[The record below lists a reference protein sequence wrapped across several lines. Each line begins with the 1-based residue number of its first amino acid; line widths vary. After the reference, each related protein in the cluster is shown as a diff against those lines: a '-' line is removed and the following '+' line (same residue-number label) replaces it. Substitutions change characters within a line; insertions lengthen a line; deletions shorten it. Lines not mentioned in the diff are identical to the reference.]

1 MHFCDNRSP
10 INQINIF
17 VGVHWSTFSLFF
29 LPINYVEDA
38 DRKNF
43 SFDNGFVP
51 KSTFHGLD
59 EGNRQLGIINIAR
72 G

>member
-17 VGVHWSTFSLFF
+17 VGVRALFF